1 MTDHVARL
9 YAVALAIVVFSLTWA
24 VVAARPWAAPEEDPR
39 LAVLE
44 RRELRLQRE
53 SVRVQRLV
61 NRRLARYRVE
71 LRDRRAAIAA
81 ASAAAAS
88 TPAASSAAPSAP
100 LPDAPSVSVV
110 STPPVTATASS

>member
-61 NRRLARYRVE
+61 NRRFARYRVE
-71 LRDRRAAIAA
+71 LRDRRAAIV

-88 TPAASSAAPSAP
+88 APAASSAAPSAP